1 MIKISLIVSEN
12 NIDNEIKVIKNHRL
26 TLNENS
32 VIEFRVQSSIP
43 SYIDKPILS
52 IGDVPLELYLLHEN
66 EEGCFYTSKKNHEF
80 YYNQHFLNFFGESE
94 VSISLEKENIHTSFI
109 CDILARKANAAI
121 ASEMLDYLSSH
132 VDDVI
137 KLCFSRTKKGASLND
152 KRIDSS
158 FTKLSITCKII
169 EQISKDISLFKQ
181 YKSTKWESNTTIK
194 EQATSI
200 GPDSIYYV
208 MNNVDSLTSTTH
220 ESANICANGRYY
232 YLEKL
237 PSEDLTESTNTD
249 ENRQIHFFFLS
260 ISIYLK
266 KLRSDLLKTTTKK
279 EIPNDIDYLQFD
291 DVLNTFKTSILKR
304 KVNDIDKLLF
314 DINKIIYKFNRLIPA
329 KFTLTTKPRLTH
341 YIKKTP
347 HYFRLFVLMDKW
359 FKSPS
364 PNLDGSELLLGVKN
378 LSKLY
383 EYTCLFLLNNIIKN
397 DINLPIKTA
406 THLNYYDNGDT
417 IEEIKPDNTINNY
430 YSYSNENIT
439 INLLYEPFI
448 YAYTENS
455 KPNTLVNISGITNS
469 KNPSAPHYY
478 APDFILEISKN
489 NWVEP
494 VYMILDAKFTN
505 RTNVRNL
512 YLPDITHKYL
522 FGIHKTRN
530 DLTLGIS
537 PIKAVIALF
546 PHATHGNKINNIGKD
561 YCLTGKNPV
570 IPHASGQLFI
580 PNKTNFIQKSIL
592 NLIRIID
599 KS

>member
-1 MIKISLIVSEN
+1 MIEISLIISEN

-43 SYIDKPILS
+43 SYIDKPILC
-52 IGDVPLELYLLHEN
+52 IGDVPLDLYLLHEN
-66 EEGCFYTSKKNHEF
+66 EEGSFYTSKKSNDF
-80 YYNQHFLNFFGESE
+80 YHNQHFLNFFGESE
-94 VSISLEKENIHTSFI
+94 VSVSLEKENIYISFI
-109 CDILARKANAAI
+109 CNILAREANAAI
-121 ASEMLDYLSSH
+121 ASEMLDYLSLH
-132 VDDVI
+132 VDDVV
-137 KLCFSRTKKGASLND
+137 KLCFSRTKKGASLNN

-208 MNNVDSLTSTTH
+208 MSNVDSLTSTTH
-220 ESANICANGRYY
+220 ESANICANGKYY
-232 YLEKL
+232 YLDKL

-249 ENRQIHFFFLS
+249 ENRQIHFYFLS
-260 ISIYLK
+260 IHLYLK
-266 KLRSDLLKTTTKK
+266 KLKLDLIKTTTQD
-279 EIPNDIDYLQFD
+279 ISNNIDYLQFD
-291 DVLNTFKTSILKR
+291 DVLKKFKSSILKR
-304 KVNDIDKLLF
+304 KINDIDKLLF
-314 DINKIIYKFNRLIPA
+314 DINKIIYKFKILIPA
-329 KFTLTTKPRLTH
+329 NVSLTTKPKLTH

-364 PNLDGSELLLGVKN
+364 PNLDGSEVLLGVKN

-397 DINLPIKTA
+397 DLNLPIKTA
-406 THLNYYDNGDT
+406 IHLSYLNNGD
-417 IEEIKPDNTINNY
+417 ILEDKISKNNINNY
-430 YSYSNENIT
+430 YSYANDTMS
-439 INLLYEPFI
+439 INLSYEPFI
-448 YAYTENS
+448 YSYSQNS
-455 KPNTLVNISGITNS
+455 KPNTLVDISGKTNS
-469 KNPSAPHYY
+469 KNPSLPHYY
-478 APDFILEISKN
+478 APDFVIEISKN
-489 NWVEP
+489 NWDRP
-494 VYMILDAKFTN
+494 IYMILDAKFTN
-505 RTNVRNL
+505 RSNVKNL

-522 FGIHKTRN
+522 FGIHKTRS
-530 DLTLGIS
+530 DLSLGLS

-570 IPHASGQLFI
+570 IPHASGQIFL
-580 PNKTNFIQKSIL
+580 PNKTTFIEQSIL

-599 KS
+599 SL